1 MRVMVRVW
9 VFWRLLKVFI
19 GRGLPLRHAVRRAW
33 EIA

>member
-1 MRVMVRVW
+1 MRAW

-33 EIA
+33 QIAR